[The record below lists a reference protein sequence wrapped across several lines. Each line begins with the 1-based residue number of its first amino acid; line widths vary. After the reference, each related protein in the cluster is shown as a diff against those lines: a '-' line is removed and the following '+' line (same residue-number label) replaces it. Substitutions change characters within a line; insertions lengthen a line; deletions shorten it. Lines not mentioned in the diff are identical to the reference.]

1 MASESR
7 SFFFIKKILSFFKTN
22 VTIVLQKIFV
32 NKSKEVIIVKKMLGI
47 LTLAILL
54 MGPNVYAAEETATS
68 VTTTLEVL
76 ETSNSNESMT
86 TNSSST
92 EASEVSTDTTI
103 EAKEVG
109 EAIKNGIEEQTG
121 IPAAADNKAVNQ
133 NVSEIRNELATGQ
146 YNISV
151 EQLASYTDEQLED
164 ALQIFT
170 RVNQDFYGMDLG
182 AYVRLLTAL
191 YQDKTVN
198 VAAANAALSF
208 DPTSLS
214 LAELKTQVA
223 DLQNY
228 LQNLY
233 PANSSFIPIRQLSN
247 DELVAIL
254 NFVTPLQ
261 EKMLTEE
268 GRFFP
273 GIVAWIARYASEG
286 IPQARGDLAKPVA
299 TNTTETTNNSSNQ
312 DTSSKETATTKT
324 TDSTKAATG
333 ILPKMGDKPM
343 FYLSFVGLL
352 VVIIVAIIFYRRKKK

>member
-1 MASESR
+1 M
-7 SFFFIKKILSFFKTN
+7 
-22 VTIVLQKIFV
+22 
-32 NKSKEVIIVKKMLGI
+32 
-47 LTLAILL
+47 
-54 MGPNVYAAEETATS
+54 
-68 VTTTLEVL
+68 
-76 ETSNSNESMT
+76 
-86 TNSSST
+86 
-92 EASEVSTDTTI
+92 
-103 EAKEVG
+103 
-109 EAIKNGIEEQTG
+109 
-121 IPAAADNKAVNQ
+121 
-133 NVSEIRNELATGQ
+133 
-146 YNISV
+146 
-151 EQLASYTDEQLED
+151 
-164 ALQIFT
+164 
-170 RVNQDFYGMDLG
+170 
-182 AYVRLLTAL
+182 
-191 YQDKTVN
+191 
-198 VAAANAALSF
+198 
-208 DPTSLS
+208 
-214 LAELKTQVA
+214 
-223 DLQNY
+223 
-228 LQNLY
+228 
-233 PANSSFIPIRQLSN
+233 SN